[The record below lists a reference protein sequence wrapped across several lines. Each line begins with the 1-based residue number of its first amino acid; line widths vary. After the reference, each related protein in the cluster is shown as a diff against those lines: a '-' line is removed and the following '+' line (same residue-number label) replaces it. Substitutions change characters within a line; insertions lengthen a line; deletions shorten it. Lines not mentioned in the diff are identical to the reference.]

1 MRQRAAV
8 AAETPH
14 SCNRYPPTCDRV
26 LDVGGSV
33 TVDGVT
39 VEVLD
44 RTGADFTVKMSG
56 VYSGR
61 AL

>member
-1 MRQRAAV
+1 
-8 AAETPH
+8 
-14 SCNRYPPTCDRV
+14 V